1 MKRKLYICI
10 FFYLFL
16 QTFIVEG
23 NSSDYNWERKISIGI
38 AKKANVT
45 ELLWPET
52 KNDSFLAL
60 FNSSKSKET
69 KSVAIILHS
78 IGGHADWPEVI
89 SPLRK
94 MLPKFGWATL
104 SIQLP
109 TISPENTIQEYGGT
123 FQETHHRVIAA
134 VKLLRKRGFSK
145 VVLIGHGFGA
155 LSSLVYLEKE
165 NSQNIDAM
173 IAISLQRYVYI
184 KPSINILRLIEKIKI
199 PMFDIYGSLDFKEG
213 VVSAPDRRLA
223 SKKSGNYLYTQI
235 EVKGADHYFNNME
248 KDLIKNIVDWLKK
261 LY

>member
-1 MKRKLYICI
+1 MGI

-16 QTFIVEG
+16 NTFIVKG
-23 NSSDYNWERKISIGI
+23 NSSDYNWEKRISIGVAEK
-38 AKKANVT
+38 AKVT
-45 ELLWPET
+45 ELLWLET
-52 KNDSFLAL
+52 INNSFLAL
-60 FNSSKSKET
+60 FNSLNSEET
-69 KSVAIILHS
+69 KSAVIILHS

-109 TISPENTIQEYGGT
+109 LLSPESTIQEYGST
-123 FQETHHRVIAA
+123 FQETQHRIIAA

-173 IAISLQRYVYI
+173 IAISLQGYVYI

-199 PMFDIYGSLDFKEG
+199 PMLDIYGSLDFKEG
-213 VVSAPDRRLA
+213 VESAPDRRLA

-235 EVKGADHYFNNME
+235 EVKNADHYFNNME
-248 KDLIKNIVDWLKK
+248 NDLIKNIVDWLKK
-261 LY
+261 TY